1 MEALVLSFFTFLSTL
16 LGGIVALK
24 NRSSL
29 HYIMSF
35 TAGVLLGVCF
45 YDVLPEAAGVSIEN
59 GLDVADVFIA
69 ATVGF
74 LLIHVV
80 EKLAVIQAASSKKP
94 PRKRHPIVGVI
105 SALGL
110 VFHSFLDGVGIG
122 LGFQV
127 SPHVGIVVALAVIA
141 HDFSDGLNTVTLMLA
156 NNNTSKKSLLLLILD
171 AAAPVLGVA
180 STTVFSIPESVLV
193 LYLGFFAGFL
203 LYIGASHLLP
213 EAHADRTSVAKIGLT
228 VLGAAFIF
236 GVSRVV

>member
-1 MEALVLSFFTFLSTL
+1 MEAFVLSFFTFLSTL
-16 LGGIVALK
+16 LGGTIALRH
-24 NRSSL
+24 RSSL

-45 YDVLPEAAGVSIEN
+45 YEVLPEAARVSSEN

-80 EKLAVIQAASSKKP
+80 EKLAVIHTVSSEK
-94 PRKRHPIVGVI
+94 RAQKRHPVVGLI

-127 SPHVGIVVALAVIA
+127 SAHVGIAVALAVIA

-156 NNNTSKKSLLLLILD
+156 NNNTSRRSLLLLLLD
-171 AAAPVLGVA
+171 AAAPVLGVL
-180 STTVFSIPESVLV
+180 STAVLSIPENVLV

-203 LYIGASHLLP
+203 LYVAASHLLP
-213 EAHADRTSVAKIGLT
+213 EAHADRSSLAKVGLT
-228 VLGAAFIF
+228 ILGALFIF